1 MINRASG
8 LFIKLTALFA
18 ASLMLLSFV
27 DMTVPK
33 NESAVYDSIIRLHI
47 LANSDS
53 DHDQHIKLAVRDRI
67 IAQCKMQGE
76 CDTRHLARDM
86 TDIANSVLAEY
97 GVDYTAHAVFGKE
110 RYPTREYD
118 GISFPSGEYAS
129 LRIILGD
136 GEGHNWWCV
145 LFPPLCLSAATAKEE
160 LGGVGIDSD
169 SYKVYTKQRYIIRF
183 RFLEWFN

>member
-1 MINRASG
+1 MIKRASR
-8 LFIKLTALFA
+8 LFFKLIALFA

-53 DHDQHIKLAVRDRI
+53 EFDQQVKLAVRDRI

-76 CDTRHLARDM
+76 SDTRYLVCDM

-97 GVDYTAHAVFGKE
+97 GVEYTARAVFGKE

-145 LFPPLCLSAATAKEE
+145 LFPPLCLSAATAKDG
-160 LGGVGIDSD
+160 LGSVGIDND
-169 SYKVYTKQRYIIRF
+169 SYKVYTRGRYIIRF
-183 RFLEWFN
+183 KFLEWFN